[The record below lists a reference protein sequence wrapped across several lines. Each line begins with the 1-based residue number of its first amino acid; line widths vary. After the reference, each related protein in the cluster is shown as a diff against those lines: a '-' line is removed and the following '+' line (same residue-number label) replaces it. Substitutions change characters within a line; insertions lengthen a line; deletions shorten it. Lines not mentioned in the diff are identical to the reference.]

1 MYLDLWMLDH
11 IIHAPV
17 EGSAGC
23 LASSDKKVDDG
34 VPAIQPTLFPQYL
47 WALILKRKLVQVT
60 IRINIHI
67 FMSI

>member
-47 WALILKRKLVQVT
+47 
-60 IRINIHI
+60 
-67 FMSI
+67 